1 MDKLFMPEVRLD
13 GFAMD
18 EAPAELQNVEVLKQQ
33 GIDFRSEAL
42 ADAMDSAAGVT
53 DPGVN
58 APWFYLNYMASKP
71 IQVATQRTVMDDIL
85 GRTREGSWAH
95 NTITKQ
101 FRELT
106 GRTGQYKDFA
116 DTTAPRVNRGY
127 TRVTRDIIRLSA
139 GLVIGELE
147 SRQSALVP
155 GMKSPHQDKREAIAL
170 AFKLDREAIG
180 HFGYMVNDAKCY
192 GLFNDP
198 ELSENVPFESVPEGV
213 SADTTTTST
222 KWEDKGA
229 HDIIRDLM
237 TAVASVQK
245 KSKANFIPASHP
257 FKIVI
262 PVGCDQYLGKI
273 TECGGFSV
281 RDWIAKQWPKAKII
295 VDPTFDGALGGENVF
310 YVIVDKIGVDPCAE
324 QIVPASLFMVGSM
337 KRETGHSELWSMA
350 TAGTFVEQTI
360 GIGRFYGI

>member
-1 MDKLFMPEVRLD
+1 MDKFYMPEVRLD
-13 GFAMD
+13 GIAMD
-18 EAPAELQNVEVLKQQ
+18 ELPEDLQTVETLKQM
-33 GIDFRSEAL
+33 GIGGNERAF

-71 IQVATQRTVMDDIL
+71 IQVATQRTVMDEIL

-95 NTITKQ
+95 NSVTKQ
-101 FRELT
+101 FRELL
-106 GRTGQYKDFA
+106 GKTGQYKDFA

-170 AFKLDREAIG
+170 AFKLDREAIA
-180 HFGYMVNDAKCY
+180 HFGYMVGDAKCY

-198 ELSENVPFESVPEGV
+198 ELDAFQQVNTAIGPDSLTN
-213 SADTTTTST
+213 ST
-222 KWEDKGA
+222 EWKDKGA

-237 TAVASVQK
+237 TAVAGVQK
-245 KSKANFIPASHP
+245 KAKANFIPSAHP

-281 RDWIAKQWPKAKII
+281 RDWIAKQWPKAKIV
-295 VDPTFDGALGGENVF
+295 VDPTMDGALGGENVF
-310 YVIVDKIGVDPCAE
+310 YVIVEKIGVDPCAE

-360 GIGRFYGI
+360 GIGRYFGI